1 MVRKGDKMNT
11 RFYKVIITVLSLVS
25 FIMYYLF
32 IIYSDK
38 AHKIFVLMDSTLNS
52 ILYHYSY
59 ISSVSFS
66 LFIIFIHL
74 IAFALFGMNMKN
86 KVKGLLYLISTA
98 LVIFTF
104 CFGLE
109 IVFNYSY
116 FNFNSDF
123 LQFAVIMLSLFLLY
137 SILCSCYLIRKK
149 FKSNQFSSIK

>member
-1 MVRKGDKMNT
+1 MNT